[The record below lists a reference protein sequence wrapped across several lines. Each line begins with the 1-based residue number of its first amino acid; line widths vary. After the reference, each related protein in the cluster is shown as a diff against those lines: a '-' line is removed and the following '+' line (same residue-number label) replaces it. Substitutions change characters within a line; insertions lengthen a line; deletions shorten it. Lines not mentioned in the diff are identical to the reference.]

1 MATQE
6 LKINA
11 DSRQAGKGVAR
22 GLRKGRFVPAIVY
35 GPKTKPLSISIHE
48 NDAVK
53 YARTS
58 FENSI
63 FTFES
68 KDSTLNGLK
77 VLRKTMDIHPVSR
90 RPVHIDFFAPDMT
103 QKVRVNVE
111 VKLIGKA
118 RGIGEGGLVTMV
130 RRDVEVECL
139 PLEIPSH
146 FDLDISDL
154 DINSSMHV
162 SDIKFPE
169 NLKVISSM
177 DETIVSC
184 AEVKEEVIAAPV
196 VDPLAPAADGAAAAP
211 GAAPAAGAAPAGAAP
226 KAGAAAPAAGAAP
239 AGDKK
244 K

>member
-1 MATQE
+1 MATTQE

-11 DSRQAGKGVAR
+11 DAREAGKSVAR

-63 FTFES
+63 FTFTS

-146 FDLDISDL
+146 FDLDISEL

-184 AEVKEEVIAAPV
+184 AEVKEEVVAAPV
-196 VDPLAPAADGAAAAP
+196 VDPLAATAEGAAAPGAAAPGAAGAPAAP
-211 GAAPAAGAAPAGAAP
+211 GAAPAAGAAPAGE
-226 KAGAAAPAAGAAP
+226 
-239 AGDKK
+239 KK